1 MIISS
6 LVWTLQVLL
15 LVLLNKSC
23 HALEGLL
30 ILSHLGVF
38 WETRLKVKL
47 FYQLLKDSL
56 TS

>member
-1 MIISS
+1 M
-6 LVWTLQVLL
+6 QVPLL
-15 LVLLNKSC
+15 MLLNKSF

-38 WETRLKVKL
+38 WKTRLKVKL

>member
-6 LVWTLQVLL
+6 LVWALQVLP
-15 LVLLNKSC
+15 LVLLNKSF
-23 HALEGLL
+23 HALDGLL

-38 WETRLKVKL
+38 WETKLKVKL

>member
-6 LVWTLQVLL
+6 LLWTLQVLL
-15 LVLLNKSC
+15 LVLLNKTF
-23 HALEGLL
+23 HVVEGLL